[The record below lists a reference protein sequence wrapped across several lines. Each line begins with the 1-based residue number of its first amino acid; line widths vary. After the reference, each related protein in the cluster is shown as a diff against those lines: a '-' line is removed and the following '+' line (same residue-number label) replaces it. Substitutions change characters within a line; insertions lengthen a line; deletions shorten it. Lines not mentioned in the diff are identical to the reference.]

1 MMNRD
6 AVRQTVIE
14 LLESDL
20 GEKFEILED
29 SQRLREDLGLDSV
42 DMVSMVS
49 QAERRFRFRVSQDEL
64 MKIVTVGDVL
74 DLLQS
79 KINALPAAA

>member
-1 MMNRD
+1 MNRD

>member
-20 GEKFEILED
+20 GEKFETLED
-29 SQRLREDLGLDSV
+29 AQRLREDLGLDSV

>member
-6 AVRQTVIE
+6 AIRQTVIE

-20 GEKFEILED
+20 GEKFETLED
-29 SQRLREDLGLDSV
+29 AQRLREDLGLDSV

>member
-1 MMNRD
+1 MNRD

-49 QAERRFRFRVSQDEL
+49 QAERRFRVSQDEL